1 MHEVQL
7 RGDIPHTVHRPT
19 SIDEALR
26 LRAELGPSAKLV
38 AGATD
43 LLLEFTRGQHGDVT
57 ALIDL
62 SAMAE
67 ANSIVVGDDR
77 VSIGPLVT
85 HNQIVA
91 NTTIWADA
99 RPLAEACWEIG
110 SPQLRNRATV
120 VGNVATASPAN
131 DTISALRVLDAELT
145 LQSIEGSRVV
155 PIADFHTG
163 VRRTVVG

>member
-91 NTTIWADA
+91 NDNHLGRCTPA
-99 RPLAEACWEIG
+99 RRSLLGDRLA
-110 SPQLRNRATV
+110 
-120 VGNVATASPAN
+120 ATA
-131 DTISALRVLDAELT
+131 
-145 LQSIEGSRVV
+145 
-155 PIADFHTG
+155 
-163 VRRTVVG
+163 